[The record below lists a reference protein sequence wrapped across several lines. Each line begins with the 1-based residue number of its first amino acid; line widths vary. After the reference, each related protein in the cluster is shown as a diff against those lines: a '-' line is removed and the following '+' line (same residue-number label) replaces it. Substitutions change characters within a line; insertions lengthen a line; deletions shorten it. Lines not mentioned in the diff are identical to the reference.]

1 MSSDGR
7 QDPLDAADGHPKV
20 EKAIERI
27 VSPRLEDLGGFSV
40 KRLLPNAERRMV
52 GPWIFFDHFGPVD
65 FAPGPGIDVRPHP
78 HINLAT
84 VTYLFAGE
92 IVHRDSLGSLQPIR
106 PGDINLMV
114 AGKGIV
120 HSERESTAAR
130 ASERR
135 LHGLQLWLA
144 LPLAEEESDP
154 AFMHYGGDDLPT
166 TAVDGVAIRVMIG
179 SGFGLTSP
187 VKTFGQTLYAEAD
200 VPAGRTIVLPQDVEE
215 LAVYVVSGALRTPGD
230 QLPEYTMALC
240 RPEHRITLA
249 AETDARLA
257 IIGGANPGMR
267 HIWWNFVSSRCERIE
282 QAKRDWEQGRFAK
295 IPGDEEEF
303 IPLPRSDR

>member
-1 MSSDGR
+1 MNPGGL
-7 QDPLDAADGHPKV
+7 QGPPGEADGHPKTGQAV
-20 EKAIERI
+20 ERI
-27 VSPRLEDLGGFSV
+27 VSPRLQDLGGFNV
-40 KRLLPNAERRMV
+40 RRLLPNADRRMV
-52 GPWIFFDHFGPVD
+52 GPWIFFDHFGPID
-65 FAPGPGIDVRPHP
+65 FVPGPGIDVRPHP

-120 HSERESTAAR
+120 HSERESAEAR
-130 ASERR
+130 ASKRR

-144 LPLAEEESDP
+144 LPLAEEENDP
-154 AFMHYGGDDLPT
+154 DFIHYSGDDLPT
-166 TAVDGVAIRVMIG
+166 TAVDEVAIRVMIG

-200 VPAGRTIVLPQDVEE
+200 VPAGRAIVLPQDVDE
-215 LAVYVVSGALRTPGD
+215 LAVYVVSGALRSSGD

-240 RPEHRITLA
+240 RPDHKITLA
-249 AETDARLA
+249 AKTDARIA

-267 HIWWNFVSSRCERIE
+267 HIWWNFVSSRRERIE
-282 QAKRDWEQGRFAK
+282 QAKRDWGQGRFAK
-295 IPGDEEEF
+295 IPGDEDEF
-303 IPLPRSDR
+303 IPLPGSH